1 MIRITKETKL
11 TQAEILDRIYGF
23 FGNGGLGLEEKEW
36 DPCCIFFEGDG
47 GYVRVTLT
55 EKGNE
60 RIVDVEARELEYWV
74 QQFME
79 KLWPKGVVAQMR
91 IHLYRLFLPFPYQHA
106 HR

>member
-11 TQAEILDRIYGF
+11 TQAEILDRTYGF

-55 EKGNE
+55 EKGKE
-60 RIVDVEARELEYWV
+60 WIVDVETRGWEYWV
-74 QQFME
+74 QQFVE
-79 KLWPKGVVAQMR
+79 NCDQKGWW
-91 IHLYRLFLPFPYQHA
+91 HK
-106 HR
+106 